1 MSMFA
6 LEAPDYQLLMSTMGK
21 LQASQREAEKASKA
35 KGEFLANMSHE
46 VRTPINA
53 VLGYSDM
60 ILRETEEEDTY
71 LNGLNIQAAG
81 RTLLSMVNDILD
93 YTDIDAGHIELNK
106 EPYSTASFVDDV
118 LIYGEYNA
126 EKSGLNFKYNI
137 DSNHV
142 LKLQNIGDK
151 VQFRNIKNTLSNPYH
166 NGFIEGNNNF
176 IKVLKRIAFGGVLLE
191 DDLLEGQAKM
201 LTNNELKLL
210 KNSKK

>member
-6 LEAPDYQLLMSTMGK
+6 LETPDYQLLMSTMGK

-81 RTLLSMVNDILD
+81 RTLLSMVNDILLCVFSMD
-93 YTDIDAGHIELNK
+93 L
-106 EPYSTASFVDDV
+106 
-118 LIYGEYNA
+118 
-126 EKSGLNFKYNI
+126 SG
-137 DSNHV
+137 
-142 LKLQNIGDK
+142 
-151 VQFRNIKNTLSNPYH
+151 T
-166 NGFIEGNNNF
+166 
-176 IKVLKRIAFGGVLLE
+176 
-191 DDLLEGQAKM
+191 
-201 LTNNELKLL
+201 
-210 KNSKK
+210 